1 MKYYINIEETI
12 YHTYSVEAESK
23 QEADDK
29 FWDWEGVSPVELG
42 KFQTENILNIEEAE
56 DE

>member
-1 MKYYINIEETI
+1 MKYYIHTEETLC
-12 YHTYSVEAESK
+12 HTYSVEAESK

-29 FWDWEGVSPVELG
+29 FWDWEGVSPVKLD

-56 DE
+56 E